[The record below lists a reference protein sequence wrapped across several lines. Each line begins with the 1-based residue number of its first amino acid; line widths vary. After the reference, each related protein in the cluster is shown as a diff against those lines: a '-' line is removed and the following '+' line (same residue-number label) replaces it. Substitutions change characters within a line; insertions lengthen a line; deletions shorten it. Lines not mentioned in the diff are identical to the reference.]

1 MVDHLTLTNLEGSP
15 ALFVFLEVVVFAAFY
30 VRATIGFGSG
40 LISVAFLSLTF
51 PVKEV
56 VPVVLLLDLL
66 GSLLLGAYD
75 LHEMQW
81 RELSWLIP
89 GSIIGLG
96 LGAIVLVHT
105 NAQNLTRFLG
115 IFILAYV
122 VYAIIA
128 KPERMP
134 KVSRGWAFPLGVFG
148 GIIGSLYG
156 GGGPPLVAYLQMRHL
171 DKRAFRATFQAIAL
185 ADNILRGGL
194 YIGFGLLNWALT
206 LVFVILA
213 PAAALGLYLGNHLHM
228 RINQQ
233 TFLRAT
239 LALLTAVGLKYLI

>member
-1 MVDHLTLTNLEGSP
+1 MVDHLTLAHLIAKP
-15 ALFVFLEVVVFAAFY
+15 RLFAFMAAVVFAAFY

-40 LISVAFLSLTF
+40 LISVALLSLSF

-66 GSLLLGAYD
+66 GSVLLGAYD
-75 LHEMQW
+75 FHEMQW

-89 GSIIGLG
+89 GSIVGLAIG
-96 LGAIVLVHT
+96 AVVLAHT
-105 NAQNLTRFLG
+105 DAQSLTRFLG

-122 VYAIIA
+122 AYALVA

-134 KVSRGWAFPLGVFG
+134 QVSRAWALPLGVFG

-171 DKRAFRATFQAIAL
+171 EKRAFRATFQAIAL
-185 ADNILRGGL
+185 ADNILRAGL
-194 YIGFGLLNWALT
+194 YVGLGLLNAGLA
-206 LVFVILA
+206 LVFVVLA

-228 RINQQ
+228 RINER

-239 LALLTAVGLKYLI
+239 LGLLVVVGLKYLI

>member
-1 MVDHLTLTNLEGSP
+1 M
-15 ALFVFLEVVVFAAFY
+15 
-30 VRATIGFGSG
+30 
-40 LISVAFLSLTF
+40 
-51 PVKEV
+51 
-56 VPVVLLLDLL
+56 
-66 GSLLLGAYD
+66 
-75 LHEMQW
+75 
-81 RELSWLIP
+81 
-89 GSIIGLG
+89 
-96 LGAIVLVHT
+96 
-105 NAQNLTRFLG
+105 
-115 IFILAYV
+115 
-122 VYAIIA
+122 
-128 KPERMP
+128 
-134 KVSRGWAFPLGVFG
+134 
-148 GIIGSLYG
+148 
-156 GGGPPLVAYLQMRHL
+156 AYLQMRHL